1 MNVEL
6 DTKLKLID
14 RYVSEQTADV
24 SNKTKRKQISPATE
38 KNQRTSL
45 LSPTTV

>member
-14 RYVSEQTADV
+14 RYVSEQAADI
-24 SNKTKRKQISPATE
+24 SDKTKRKQISPATGYD
-38 KNQRTSL
+38 QRTSL
-45 LSPTTV
+45 LSPSTV